1 VHTPGPWI
9 VSPYAKNLVVTA
21 DDKVGIAD
29 VAMCAPWIKKPPQE
43 EQDAN
48 AKLMAAAPDLLNE
61 LKILYETHPSESV
74 HKAIE
79 KAGG

>member
-1 VHTPGPWI
+1 MHTPGPWI
-9 VSPYAKNLVVTA
+9 VSPYAKNLVVTV

-61 LKILYETHPSESV
+61 LKILYETHPSESAR
-74 HKAIE
+74 KAIE